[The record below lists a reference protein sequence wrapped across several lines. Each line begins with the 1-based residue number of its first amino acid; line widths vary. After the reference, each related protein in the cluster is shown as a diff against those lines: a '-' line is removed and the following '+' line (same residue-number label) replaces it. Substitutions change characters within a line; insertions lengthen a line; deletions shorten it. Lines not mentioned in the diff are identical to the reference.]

1 MLPLAEFHPISL
13 PLLVM
18 IKLQVLSL
26 LKRYWKIP
34 MTTASDYQTKGKELI
49 CMQASCIKLTILIT
63 IIKRR
68 VMLFSRL
75 LYIQLQYNW
84 NDRCSSEK

>member
-1 MLPLAEFHPISL
+1 MARIFMLPLAEFHPISL
-13 PLLVM
+13 PLLV
-18 IKLQVLSL
+18 
-26 LKRYWKIP
+26 KRYWKIP